1 MRKRRQQPE
10 RKIPRA
16 VISHLRLRAQP
27 GVVYFA
33 VPNGG
38 YRNVVEARNLK
49 LDGVTA
55 GVSDIIMLHDG
66 NMFALELKAEGGRP
80 TESQLEFIDLVK
92 AAGGYAVWVN
102 GLDAAL
108 RTLECWGILKPS
120 RSLTKTATVA
130 VF

>member
-1 MRKRRQQPE
+1 MNRKRRQHPE
-10 RKIPRA
+10 RSIQRA
-16 VISHLRLRAQP
+16 VIGHLRARAHP
-27 GVVYFA
+27 GVVFFH

-38 YRNVVEARNLK
+38 SRNVVEARNLK

-80 TESQLEFIDLVK
+80 TESQLEFIDRVK

-108 RTLECWGILKPS
+108 RTLECWGILRPNRMEMAS
-120 RSLTKTATVA
+120 
-130 VF
+130 